1 MNPTDPFQ
9 FLADLLGAARDKIGA
24 PKLPTAPVWL
34 SHEIRNR
41 LLLLINHVL
50 QQHPAAQQRLLAHT
64 DKVLLARWN
73 RLTLRLRITPAGLF
87 ALADDSLREHLHL
100 QVDDSAAQLA
110 RQAVQGQR
118 PQVHI
123 SGDTELADTIDWLA
137 DNVRWNSEADLAR
150 LIGEPAAQR
159 TVQVL
164 RQVRQALQ
172 GFVNRIVPMP
182 EPSAH
187 PHMGEATDAY
197 NDWHEPSS
205 STPPRA
211 QSGSNHTPATDAAA
225 STQLAS
231 AAPSSAARSPN
242 TPVQP
247 E

>member
-1 MNPTDPFQ
+1 MNASDPFQ
-9 FLADLLGAARDKIGA
+9 FLADLLGAARDKVGT
-24 PKLPTAPVWL
+24 PKLPAAPAWF

-41 LLLLINHVL
+41 LLLALNHVL

-73 RLTLRLRITPAGLF
+73 SLTLRLRITPAGLF

-100 QVDDSAAQLA
+100 QVDDSATQLA

-123 SGDTELADTIDWLA
+123 SGDTELADTIQWLA
-137 DNVRWNSEADLAR
+137 DNVRWNSAADLAR

-172 GFVNRIVPMP
+172 GFVDRIVPMP
-182 EPSAH
+182 SAQ
-187 PHMGEATDAY
+187 PHMNEATDAHTA
-197 NDWHEPSS
+197 WHEPTSS
-205 STPPRA
+205 SP
-211 QSGSNHTPATDAAA
+211 SNTRAA
-225 STQLAS
+225 SPDAAS
-231 AAPSSAARSPN
+231 AAQPSPAAQSSAANR
-242 TPVQP
+242 QP

>member
-1 MNPTDPFQ
+1 MNASDPFQ

-24 PKLPTAPVWL
+24 PKLPAAPDWL

-41 LLLLINHVL
+41 LLLLLNHVL
-50 QQHPAAQQRLLAHT
+50 QKHPAAQQRLLVHQ
-64 DKVLLARWN
+64 DKVVLARWN
-73 RLTLRLRITPAGLF
+73 SLALRLQITPAGLF

-100 QVDDSAAQLA
+100 QVDDSAMQLA

-123 SGDTELADTIDWLA
+123 SGDTELADTIHWLA

-172 GFVNRIVPMP
+172 SFVDRIVPMP
-182 EPSAH
+182 STQ
-187 PHMGEATDAY
+187 PHTGEATDAPAS
-197 NDWHEPSS
+197 D
-205 STPPRA
+205 A
-211 QSGSNHTPATDAAA
+211 PAT
-225 STQLAS
+225 QHE
-231 AAPSSAARSPN
+231 
-242 TPVQP
+242 QP
-247 E
+247 ESAHATDPATPRQPE